1 MASGQVKSNCLIWL
15 PFILKFSPTWESP
28 QHFSK
33 HEENKKGK
41 HGFLQSPEL
50 QDTNCVSVPYCVVWG
65 SLDLNQPLIEAIT
78 MTHIPPYHPWAFLL
92 CTRKKAAEGRLP
104 NSGIFCEI
112 LWPWITRA
120 PTLFHWLK
128 ASCHN
133 EWPRMAKQIYVNI
146 MRCQASSSIM

>member
-28 QHFSK
+28 HFSK